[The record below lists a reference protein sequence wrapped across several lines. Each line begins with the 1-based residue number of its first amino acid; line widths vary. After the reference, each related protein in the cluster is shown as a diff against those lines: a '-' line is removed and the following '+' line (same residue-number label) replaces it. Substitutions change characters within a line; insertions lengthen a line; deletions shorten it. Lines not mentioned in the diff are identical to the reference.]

1 MYRGDF
7 YLVSFGVDQ
16 VIKMGSQASGE
27 FTVYRSGTVGSLQ
40 FTGQVGTR
48 LGMIHKIVINQ
59 GDFILND
66 SKIMINQGGFW
77 VNLHFCNRYCCCCYR
92 CYFGFDSFSY
102 LYTVY
107 LTFFYCCYATITNL

>member
-1 MYRGDF
+1 
-7 YLVSFGVDQ
+7 
-16 VIKMGSQASGE
+16 MGSLQFTDQALWG
-27 FTVYRSGTVGSLQ
+27 VYSLQ

-48 LGMIHKIVINQ
+48 LGMINKIVINQ

-92 CYFGFDSFSY
+92 CYFGFDFFSIFTDS
-102 LYTVY
+102 LAAMWPNENS
-107 LTFFYCCYATITNL
+107 LALATLGMCVRAQFLQ